1 VSGHHTPTRQDYRV
15 WGVTH
20 AEVVTTGGTFGIL
33 ICESPGL
40 GWAYDESFP
49 SRQAAIDRL
58 NVDHPNLP
66 IR

>member
-1 VSGHHTPTRQDYRV
+1 MPVIPSRSDYAR

-20 AEVVTTGGTFGIL
+20 AEICHTGSSFAIL

-58 NVDHPNLP
+58 NADHPNLP